1 MVCPDGYHG
10 MLDPVVNKT
19 YLVEMSN
26 SYLNRGTGNR
36 YNTNRDRFT
45 NKNLM
50 KCNMAKLKLIG
61 KKGDVLYFADGNIGY
76 DLSKSKKDY
85 VGIYEKEWNTYD
97 YKCPNTGGKMTKRRK
112 KVMRLGM
119 PAAKEMA

>member
-36 YNTNRDRFT
+36 DNTNRNRFT

-50 KCNMAKLKLIG
+50 ECNMANLKYLG
-61 KKGDVLYFADGNIGY
+61 EKKEVLYFADGSISY
-76 DLSKSKKDY
+76 ELSKSNKDY
-85 VGIYEKEWNTYD
+85 VGIYEKNRNTYD

-112 KVMRLGM
+112 RRNRKTHR
-119 PAAKEMA
+119 KSRSRK